1 MNIGS
6 SGQGRRG
13 AIRAKNQ
20 AMAAQMKALGIER
33 PTQRCP
39 QCYRIVSR
47 ETYKTR
53 YSHLCRG

>member
-1 MNIGS
+1 MNAG

-20 AMAAQMKALGIER
+20 AMAAQMKAARFEK
-33 PTQRCP
+33 PWQRCP

-47 ETYKTR
+47 ETYQSR
-53 YSHLCRG
+53 YTHICRG